1 MRGNSRVQSIAASP
15 TLVGAVT
22 TLIVIVAV
30 FLAYNASSG
39 LPFVPVYRIS
49 VELPNA
55 QRLQP
60 HNEVGIGGTRA
71 GIIESI
77 EPEKNP
83 EAGKNGAPPVVAKV
97 NLKLDKSVD
106 PIPADTQIRVR
117 YKSSFGLKYL

>member
-1 MRGNSRVQSIAASP
+1 MQSLAASP
-15 TLVGAVT
+15 VMVGAIT

-30 FLAYNASSG
+30 FLAYNAPSG

-60 HNEVGIGGTRA
+60 NNEVRIGGTRV

-83 EAGKNGAPPVVAKV
+83 ESGQNGAPPVLAKV

-117 YKSSFGLKYL
+117 FVADRVRRHPQHVR